1 LFCFS
6 FKRRFPTLLTFAAVA
21 LVPKR
26 TQVEPTGGEPPM
38 DPRGV
43 TTGWTQ
49 RYLLV
54 LLLFQEKV
62 LSTLATE
69 PRSGGHPN
77 TEKQHH

>member
-1 LFCFS
+1 
-6 FKRRFPTLLTFAAVA
+6 
-21 LVPKR
+21 
-26 TQVEPTGGEPPM
+26 M